1 MTEEQKARRA
11 EIARENGAKSKG
23 PVSETGRFIS
33 SLNSITT
40 GEHLE
45 ILKEE
50 LPECIALLSTDC
62 RQAYIRLYQRHFRQ
76 YKPEGGCEQ
85 TLLRHMCVELFQL
98 ERTISL
104 ETHARQRGIDDV
116 IRAYPNLSDADR
128 ELFAYEQGLQKD
140 KLWRALQR
148 DKKAHLAAY
157 ASYQRLFKQT
167 RRDFRLIPPEPVN
180 SEADNNLAEEPLP
193 PPEVVAEAIA
203 HADRAKNEPSYELP
217 RWVAEMILNEELMAE
232 IAPGYNVD
240 ELLEKLTAAPIP
252 RAA

>member
-1 MTEEQKARRA
+1 MTEDQKARRA
-11 EIARENGAKSKG
+11 EIARANRAKSNG
-23 PVSETGRFIS
+23 PVSEPGRFIS

-40 GEHLE
+40 EEHLN

-50 LPECIALLSTDC
+50 LPECIALLTTDC

-76 YKPEGGCEQ
+76 YKPEAECEQ

-116 IRAYPNLSDADR
+116 IRAYPDLSDADR

-157 ASYQRLFKQT
+157 TSYHRLFKQT
-167 RRDFRLIPPEPVN
+167 RLDFRLIPPEPV
-180 SEADNNLAEEPLP
+180 SSDADNNLAEEPLP

-203 HADRAKNEPSYELP
+203 HAHRAKNEPSYDLP
-217 RWVAEMILNEELMAE
+217 HWVTEMLLNEALMAE
-232 IAPGYNVD
+232 IAPGYDVND
-240 ELLEKLTAAPIP
+240 LLEKLTAAPIP
-252 RAA
+252 LAA